1 MLLWYKPRVTFPS
14 LTALVLVFSLIVI
27 VSDSSYQ
34 AHASHN
40 PNLFVSAENLIFG
53 NYFSGPM
60 VIEVVVN
67 DPDIRTL
74 DDAHGEP
81 DVTVNSQNLRMVQAS
96 DGKWYAY
103 FANLEKA
110 RIADQLVLD
119 SGVEGQSLDFGVFCS
134 SDTSASVL
142 GASFSDTDGIAIPH
156 DEGITG
162 AINGQSSFTECIGS
176 PTSSAILNNVVRE
189 PKSINTNSA
198 VPPGQIGLDPDAW
211 PVIQLFSFDDVVIQ
225 YNRAGGSQKVE
236 LNYDEI
242 PNVLLNLD
250 RTSYPK
256 NAEVFVSVNDFQLN
270 QDPTD
275 EDSWTFNVASPQATF
290 YQAFDENGANSAN
303 GGSGLV
309 NLIPHLSNLDFE
321 DNGKLTLSLGNVA
334 ELGTN
339 NEQPSIS
346 VTDGTNTFT
355 QIVTL
360 VESEPNSGIFE
371 NFDFGDKSTITIL
384 AEAPRGQS
392 AVITYNSKSTS
403 IISGTFSA
411 SISIEKETQNNL
423 AQEDTTKVSVIP
435 SYGVDTEFILECS
448 TWYESYELTSKPE
461 FIMVWGKGA
470 ITCDDMLDL
479 WTGKLFLWHN
489 ENLITDE
496 ELETAIAYL
505 VQKGHIVFS

>member
-1 MLLWYKPRVTFPS
+1 MTFLP
-14 LTALVLVFSLIVI
+14 LTMGILVFSLILL
-27 VSDSSYQ
+27 VSESNYQ
-34 AHASHN
+34 AFASHN
-40 PNLFVSAENLIFG
+40 PNLFVSAENLIFD
-53 NYFSGPM
+53 NYFSGSM
-60 VIEVVVN
+60 VIEVVVTEPN
-67 DPDIRTL
+67 LL
-74 DDAHGEP
+74 DLDEGKGEP
-81 DVTVNSQNLRMVQAS
+81 DVTLNGKQLRTVQAS

-110 RIADQLVLD
+110 RIADQIVLD
-119 SGVEGQSLDFGVFCS
+119 SGAEGQSLDFGVFCS
-134 SDTSASVL
+134 SDTSDSVL
-142 GASFSDTDGIAIPH
+142 GTSFSDTDGIAIPH

-162 AINGQSSFTECIGS
+162 ATNGQSSFTECTGS

-225 YNRAGGSQKVE
+225 YNRAGGSQRVE

-309 NLIPHLSNLDFE
+309 NLIPHLSNLGFE
-321 DNGKLTLSLGNVA
+321 DNGKLTLGLGNVA

-371 NFDFGDKSTITIL
+371 NFDFVDKSTITIL
-384 AEAPRGQS
+384 ANAPRGQS
-392 AVITYNSKSTS
+392 AVITYNSKSIS

-470 ITCDDMLDL
+470 ITCYDMLDL